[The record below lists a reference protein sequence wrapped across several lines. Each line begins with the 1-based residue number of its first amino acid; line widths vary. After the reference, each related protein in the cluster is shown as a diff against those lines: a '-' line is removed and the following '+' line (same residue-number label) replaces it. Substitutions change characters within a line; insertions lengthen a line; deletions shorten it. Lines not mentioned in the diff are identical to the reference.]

1 MIGKF
6 VAIIL
11 TLIAL
16 VGCVAGCICFSW
28 YPPVWAYGLVGIVDV
43 IVSIGLFIYK
53 NMEFSNPNEWLLVI
67 KDGKLIKAGVGI
79 YVFKGFNSAVVK
91 FPSLM
96 QTIDFCAD
104 NVTIEMQGV
113 KVSGFVAW

>member
-1 MIGKF
+1 
-6 VAIIL
+6 
-11 TLIAL
+11 
-16 VGCVAGCICFSW
+16 
-28 YPPVWAYGLVGIVDV
+28 
-43 IVSIGLFIYK
+43 
-53 NMEFSNPNEWLLVI
+53 MEFSNPNEWLLVI